1 MGVAPLKGFYGRH
14 ALIIGGTGGI
24 GKALAYELAQKGAA
38 ITVQGGSSQQRLDT
52 TLSLLRS
59 TGAVAQ
65 GFLSPITSSSTV
77 QQVLACSAHPDIL
90 VCAWGPFKRGALETM
105 SASDWHDLVWANLIF
120 PGMLISTVLPEMVKR
135 HWGRILLFGGT
146 KTDTIRGFTTSAVYS
161 AAKTA
166 LSVLA
171 KSVVQQSAKDGIC
184 CNVICPG
191 LTDTEY
197 TDTEALRYNRS
208 HGLPPLNPKDIARVA
223 LTVLENPHI
232 NGAIIPVDQ
241 GLVL

>member
-1 MGVAPLKGFYGRH
+1 VKDFCGRH

-38 ITVQGGSSQQRLDT
+38 ITVQGGSSQAHLDT
-52 TLSLLRS
+52 TLKLLRAA
-59 TGAVAQ
+59 GVQAQ
-65 GFLSPITSSSTV
+65 GFLCRLRSDSSVEQMLGRT
-77 QQVLACSAHPDIL
+77 AHPDIL

-105 SASDWHDLVWANLIF
+105 SACDWHDLVWANLSL
-120 PGMLISTVLPEMVKR
+120 PGTLISAVLPEMLKR
-135 HWGRILLFGGT
+135 RWGRILLFGGT
-146 KTDTIRGFTTSAVYS
+146 NTDTIRGFTTSAAYS

-171 KSVVQQSAKDGIC
+171 KSVVKQSAKAGIR

-197 TDTEALRYNRS
+197 TDADAVQYNHS
-208 HGLPPLNPKDIARVA
+208 QGVPPLSPEDIARVA

-232 NGAIIPVDQ
+232 NGTVIPVDH